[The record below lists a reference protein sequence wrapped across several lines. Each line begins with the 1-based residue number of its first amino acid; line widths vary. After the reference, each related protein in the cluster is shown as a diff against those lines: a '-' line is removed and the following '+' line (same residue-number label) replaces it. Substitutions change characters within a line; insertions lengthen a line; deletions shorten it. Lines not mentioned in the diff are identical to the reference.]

1 MKIRTFRMILIGCLI
16 TSLLF
21 GGTAYAQEEEL
32 PEPGITPDSP
42 FYFIDIW
49 GKKIGMFFAFK
60 PEAKAKKALEYAEE
74 RLAESLVMAAG
85 NKAKAVKQ
93 ATDGYDVF
101 LATATEEAGAT
112 GRQGISDNMS
122 EVIALATSKH
132 LSALDRVW
140 DSAPEEA
147 RPAVTQAKAISMS
160 RRENVLR
167 TLARSQ
173 PQRAIEINLST
184 IEDSLNRVK
193 AKADQNDTGEV
204 TRTLDDTEKLFQF
217 GEEISGIARES
228 GLDDATLEALTSQ
241 ASSVHL
247 KVLLDIHEKVPT
259 RTQPAIERAMQVSIS
274 SHEEAIQSLK
284 KKGIL
289 ENILEKV
296 AAPFAAPGK
305 FGQMTE
311 QEKIKSEFE
320 LREQPASKNIVEERE
335 IKPPVNKIEKPEIE
349 SEKLQQL
356 KREPEAN
363 LPKTVHELQ
372 EQSIEQLEIKIE
384 ELERL
389 RRQKIEALEN
399 EIAELQKKET
409 VNLEKLNA
417 EIEELETAKKEE
429 IRQLDSKIE
438 KLITEIAK
446 LREAE

>member
-1 MKIRTFRMILIGCLI
+1 
-16 TSLLF
+16 
-21 GGTAYAQEEEL
+21 
-32 PEPGITPDSP
+32 
-42 FYFIDIW
+42 
-49 GKKIGMFFAFK
+49 
-60 PEAKAKKALEYAEE
+60 
-74 RLAESLVMAAG
+74 
-85 NKAKAVKQ
+85 
-93 ATDGYDVF
+93 
-101 LATATEEAGAT
+101 
-112 GRQGISDNMS
+112 
-122 EVIALATSKH
+122 
-132 LSALDRVW
+132 
-140 DSAPEEA
+140 
-147 RPAVTQAKAISMS
+147 
-160 RRENVLR
+160 
-167 TLARSQ
+167 
-173 PQRAIEINLST
+173 
-184 IEDSLNRVK
+184 
-193 AKADQNDTGEV
+193 
-204 TRTLDDTEKLFQF
+204 
-217 GEEISGIARES
+217 
-228 GLDDATLEALTSQ
+228 
-241 ASSVHL
+241 
-247 KVLLDIHEKVPT
+247 
-259 RTQPAIERAMQVSIS
+259 MQVSIS

-349 SEKLQQL
+349 SEKLQQI

-363 LPKTVHELQ
+363 LQKTVHELQ

-417 EIEELETAKKEE
+417 EIEELEAAKKEE